1 MQPGERVGRRFEIL
15 RRAGSGGMGAVYQA
29 FDTQTGDQVAI
40 KFLLGYSHD
49 DRARFEREAIALAG
63 LSHPTIVRY
72 IAHGATDD
80 GEPYLVMEWLEGEDL
95 AVRLRKKRLGVMRSL
110 RLARHIAAALAVA
123 HRRGI
128 VHRDLKPTNLFLVGG
143 SIDRVKLLDFGIA
156 WLGSLDRVTRTGALM
171 GTPGYMAPEQARGE
185 PTLTPGVDVF
195 ATGCV
200 LFEALS
206 GKPAFQADNALA
218 LLAKVVLDNPP
229 HIRDLCPEVP
239 PSVEVLVGR
248 MLAKDPAAR
257 PADGAALVAE
267 IEAAESGAAEMEPPP
282 STVARPGAL
291 GGGERRVFSVVL
303 IGRPEGTAAPSDTT
317 LPAAATQPLQFKIE
331 RAAHDAGAH
340 LERLADGSM
349 AIALGRAGF
358 AKDRAAAAAH
368 LALSLRILVPDRGIA
383 LATGQ
388 GEGAALPLGAVIDRA
403 ARRLTRPT
411 QRKKDGA
418 APVAIDE
425 VTAALLDPRF
435 EWAESAGEP
444 VLIGER
450 EHAGAA
456 RTLLGKPTPCVGRE
470 RELRM
475 LEGIFAAAVEDRVAQ
490 AVLVTAPAGM
500 GKSRL
505 LHELMQLTRQRGDR
519 YEVWVGRGDSR
530 RIGSSLGLLG
540 QALRGVW
547 GVLGG
552 EPLPERRERIRER
565 VARRVPPVDV
575 RRVAEFLG
583 EIVGTPFPDDD
594 SAPLRAAR
602 RDPQLMG
609 EQMLRAFL
617 DYVRA
622 EAETSA
628 VVLVLEDLHWG
639 DAATVRFV
647 DAALRSERSLPL
659 VVIALARP
667 EVHQIFPRLWAE
679 RDAQELRLRAL
690 PRRACEEI
698 VLAVL
703 GKALPPETVEEI
715 VTRADGNAFYLEEL
729 IRAAAEGR
737 QALPETI
744 VAMVQSRLEGLEPE
758 ARKVLRAASIFGEVF
773 WRGSASALLGG
784 ELGPER
790 VGEWLSVLVDREV
803 LVRRGDSRFSG
814 EEELAFRQSLLREG
828 AYAMLTDADRAVG
841 HRVAAEWLEEHGEAD
856 ALVLA
861 EHFESGGAFGRAAGH
876 YLAAAE
882 QATRDGDLD
891 AARAR
896 VQRGLDCD
904 PDDARR
910 AELLTRLLAIR
921 GQRNEWSEDTAALS
935 DEIMRAWPPGS
946 GAWLVGA
953 GHKLTAA
960 LHRGDFAGFLAM
972 TGEFMRATVSPETVG
987 VFLHTLAS
995 CTFYLC
1001 CAGRFDIALECL
1013 RRMDEQSA
1021 ALAEGD
1027 PVAQG
1032 WVLLSRSN
1040 YELYGGDDPF
1050 AALCCAEAAV
1060 RSFEEADHR
1069 TNALR
1074 ARIYVGICLSVLGAR
1089 ERAEEELSRTL
1100 GAGHDAGTASALRS
1114 YHLVSLL
1121 AARGALEEARTWAA
1135 RMIEDGRARR
1145 FAPLLGFGRS
1155 ALAEVMARAGQSE
1168 AAEQEALAAREHF
1181 STLPI
1186 YRAIP
1191 AATLATLALEGGRP
1205 AEAIAAVEVFLDGD
1219 ESPALRS
1226 AQSRLVHALALR
1238 ALGREDEA
1246 RWAIGEARARLREMA
1261 ARIADPGYRKSFLE
1275 DVPEN
1280 ARTLECARRWRGAE
1294 EP

>member
-1 MQPGERVGRRFEIL
+1 MQAGERVGRRFEIL

-29 FDTQTGDQVAI
+29 LDTQTGDQVAI
-40 KFLLGYSHD
+40 KFLLGCSQD

-63 LSHPTIVRY
+63 LSHPSVVRY
-72 IAHGATDD
+72 VAHGATDD

-95 AVRLRKKRLGVMRSL
+95 ATRLRRKRLGVMRSL
-110 RLARHIAAALAVA
+110 RLTRHIATALAVA

-143 SIDRVKLLDFGIA
+143 SIERVKLLDFGIA
-156 WLGSLDRVTRTGALM
+156 WLGSLSRVTRTGALM

-185 PTLTPGVDVF
+185 AQLTPAADVF

-218 LLAKVVLDNPP
+218 LLAKLVLDKPP
-229 HIRDLCPEVP
+229 HIRDMCPEVP
-239 PSVEVLVGR
+239 PSVEALVDR
-248 MLAKDPAAR
+248 MLSKDPAER
-257 PADGAALVAE
+257 PADGAALVAA
-267 IEAAESGAAEMEPPP
+267 IEAAEIGAAEVEPPP
-282 STVARPGAL
+282 STVVRPGAL
-291 GGGERRVFSVVL
+291 GGGERRVVSVVL
-303 IGRPEGTAAPSDTT
+303 IGRPEGVATPSDITM
-317 LPAAATQPLQFKIE
+317 PAAAAQPLQQKIE
-331 RAAHDAGAH
+331 RAAQEAGAH

-368 LALSLRILVPDRGIA
+368 LALSLRTLVPDRAIA

-388 GEGAALPLGAVIDRA
+388 GEGVALPLGAVIDRA
-403 ARRLTRPT
+403 ARGLTRPI
-411 QRKKDGA
+411 QRKKDTL
-418 APVAIDE
+418 PPIAIDE

-435 EWAESAGEP
+435 EWVESVGEP

-475 LEGIFAAAVEDRVAQ
+475 LEGIFAAAVEEHVAH

-505 LHELMQLTRQRGDR
+505 VHELIGAIRRRD
-519 YEVWVGRGDSR
+519 EPCAVWVGRGDSQR
-530 RIGSSLGLLG
+530 VGSSLGLLG
-540 QALRGVW
+540 QALRGAC
-547 GVLGG
+547 GILGG
-552 EPLPERRERIRER
+552 EPLADRRERIRER
-565 VARRVPPVDV
+565 VARRVPPANV
-575 RRVAEFLG
+575 RRVAEFMG
-583 EIVGTPFPDDD
+583 ELLGTPFPDED

-617 DYVRA
+617 DFVRA
-622 EAETSA
+622 EAEASA
-628 VVLVLEDLHWG
+628 IVLVLEDLHWG
-639 DAATVRFV
+639 DSPTVRFV
-647 DAALRSERSLPL
+647 DAVLRSERSLPF
-659 VVIALARP
+659 VVLALARP

-679 RDAQELRLRAL
+679 RDAQELRLRPLA
-690 PRRACEEI
+690 RRACEEI
-698 VLAVL
+698 VHAVL
-703 GKALPPETVEEI
+703 GKTLPVETVEEI

-737 QALPETI
+737 HALPETV

-773 WRGSASALLGG
+773 WRGSVSALLGG
-784 ELGPER
+784 EIDPDR
-790 VGEWLSVLVDREV
+790 VGEWLSTLVEREV
-803 LVRRGDSRFSG
+803 FVRRSESRFQG
-814 EEELAFRQSLLREG
+814 EDEFAFRQSLLREG
-828 AYAMLTDADRAVG
+828 AYAMLTDADRALG

-861 EHFESGGAFGRAAGH
+861 EHFEAGEALGRAAGH
-876 YLAAAE
+876 YLVAAE
-882 QATRDGDLD
+882 QAVRDGDLD

-904 PDDARR
+904 PDDALR
-910 AELLTRLLAIR
+910 AELLTRLLGIR
-921 GQRNEWSEDTAALS
+921 GQRNEWGEDTAALS
-935 DEIMRAWPPGS
+935 DEIMRASPPGS
-946 GAWLVGA
+946 GEWLVGA
-953 GHKLTAA
+953 VHKLTAA
-960 LHRGDFAGFLAM
+960 FYRGDFPVFLAR
-972 TGEFMRATVSPETVG
+972 TREFMRVEPSPETMGTFVY
-987 VFLHTLAS
+987 TLAS

-1001 CAGRFDIALECL
+1001 SAGRFDIALECL
-1013 RRMDEQSA
+1013 RRLEERST

-1032 WVLLSRSN
+1032 WVLLARAN
-1040 YELYGGDDPF
+1040 YDLYGGDDPF
-1050 AALCCAEAAV
+1050 SALCCAEEAV

-1069 TNALR
+1069 SNALR

-1089 ERAEEELSRTL
+1089 GRAEQELSRTL
-1100 GAGHDAGTASALRS
+1100 GAGHDAGTTSALRS

-1121 AARGALEEARTWAA
+1121 AARGALEEARAWAA
-1135 RMIEDGRARR
+1135 RMIEDGRTRR

-1155 ALAEVMARAGQSE
+1155 ALAEVLLREGQAE
-1168 AAEQEALAAREHF
+1168 AAEQEALAARAQL

-1191 AATLATLALEGGRP
+1191 GATLAAIALARGQAGEAITA
-1205 AEAIAAVEVFLDGD
+1205 AEALLDGS
-1219 ESPALRS
+1219 ESQALRS
-1226 AQSRLVHALALR
+1226 AQLRLVHAEALR
-1238 ALGREDEA
+1238 AEGRENEA
-1246 RWAIGEARARLREMA
+1246 RRAIEEAREHLLSIA
-1261 ARIADPGYRKSFLE
+1261 AIIMDSGYRQSFLE
-1275 DVPEN
+1275 NVPEN
-1280 ARTLECARRWRGAE
+1280 ARTIGYARRWRE
-1294 EP
+1294 EGE